1 MSVSW
6 ASATD
11 PSEPP
16 RVGYAIGKVVGGA
29 VTRNLVRRRLQAAL
43 RPLVVDLGPGTYLVG
58 AGPASAT
65 ATYDELAGALATALA
80 ALPAPAGLP
89 SGSRSTGDRRPAV
102 VA

>member
-6 ASATD
+6 ASAVD

-43 RPLVVDLGPGTYLVG
+43 RPLADDLGPGTYLVG
-58 AGPASAT
+58 AGPAAAT
-65 ATYDELAGALATALA
+65 ASYAELADALA
-80 ALPAPAGLP
+80 AALVTLPAPGGL
-89 SGSRSTGDRRPAV
+89 RRADRTPLV
-102 VA
+102 V